1 MNDKKQCI
9 IPLHEKT
16 KDLFNKIGD
25 IKGIYHEMMGMIKN
39 RNNKVLI
46 EAEEIE
52 KCQEYTE
59 ALYQKRS

>member
-1 MNDKKQCI
+1 MGKSR
-9 IPLHEKT
+9 
-16 KDLFNKIGD
+16 DLFNKIGD